1 MFAANADGNLEF
13 VLPVAIALIVL
24 GLVLG
29 LFFPV
34 MFVATAAGVVLLL
47 VFFLGAG
54 RRAASGA
61 VGSNEPV
68 TRDE

>member
-1 MFAANADGNLEF
+1 

-24 GLVLG
+24 GIALG
-29 LFFPV
+29 IFFPV
-34 MFVATAAGVVLLL
+34 MFVATVAGIILLV

-61 VGSNEPV
+61 VGSDEPV

>member
-1 MFAANADGNLEF
+1 

-24 GLVLG
+24 GIVVG
-29 LFFPV
+29 IFFPV
-34 MFVATAAGVVLLL
+34 MFVATAAGIVLLV
-47 VFFLGAG
+47 VFFFGAG

-61 VGSNEPV
+61 VGSDEPV